1 MTVFF
6 KMFLKHKESLWK
18 YPDSIE
24 KLKRQDNEMQFL
36 TLQGS
41 DPGRKTL

>member
-6 KMFLKHKESLWK
+6 KMFPKHKESLWK
-18 YPDSIE
+18 YPDSIARI
-24 KLKRQDNEMQFL
+24 KRQDTEIQFL

-41 DPGRKTL
+41 DPGREML